1 MPPCSKLSRRG
12 LETSECASLAERRPT
27 LTASARAGV
36 RNLRS
41 GRKKACGAVKQKK
54 DDEVKKTAGMLL
66 GRRAQPPKAMPPK
79 KCGFRPAFTPCARA
93 IAHPQ
98 ISVIFT
104 KPLQWDNRCDGGSSS
119 RCSVV
124 R

>member
-27 LTASARAGV
+27 LTPSARAGV
-36 RNLRS
+36 RNPRS

-66 GRRAQPPKAMPPK
+66 GRRAQPPKAIAVK
-79 KCGFRPAFTPCARA
+79 KVRISTGVHMTPRK
-93 IAHPQ
+93 Q
-98 ISVIFT
+98 
-104 KPLQWDNRCDGGSSS
+104 SSAQCFQS
-119 RCSVV
+119 L
-124 R
+124 